1 MSAKIS
7 KKSLEQQMKK
17 EAEEH
22 GLIPVHDVLYNP
34 NPDCDRIRYSSFQ
47 KGWQAVINYL
57 EKEKKIKLV
66 D

>member
-34 NPDCDRIRYSSFQ
+34 NPDCDRIR
-47 KGWQAVINYL
+47 
-57 EKEKKIKLV
+57 
-66 D
+66 